1 MKKYIIIILFVPFC
15 LSAQVGLGTI
25 APKGMLDISSGNS
38 GLVIPR
44 VTKIEDVTDGN
55 GNNPLDGTVVY
66 DLSRNQTCFRI
77 NGSWIC
83 TCNYSGSPSLTV
95 NRPDYSNISTYIK
108 ASNTNAGDS
117 FSSMS
122 ISEDGS
128 RLAVGATG
136 EDSNATGIN
145 GNQFNNSASNSGA
158 VYIFRRN
165 GAIWIQEAYIKASNT
180 ESNDYFGFS
189 LKLSEDGSRLAVGAT
204 GEDSNATG
212 VNGNQS
218 NNSVSGSGAVY
229 IFRRSGTTWTQE
241 AYIKASNPDTA
252 DAFGFDIDLS
262 DDGSRLAV
270 GAQYERS
277 NATGVNGNQA
287 NNSLTQ
293 AGAVYVFNR
302 SGTTWSQE
310 AYIKASNTGSGD
322 SFGNNLSINSDG
334 TLLAVGARW
343 EASNATGINGN
354 QADNSATYAGAV
366 YVFNRIGTTWTQGAY
381 IKASN
386 TGVGDSFGFSISLSD
401 SGNHLAVGA
410 MNEASNATG
419 INGNQSNN
427 SASYAGAVYVF
438 SRSAGAWTQEAYIK
452 ASNTE
457 TVDLF
462 GSYLDLSGDGARLVV
477 GAHQEDS
484 NARGINGNQFNN
496 SASNSGAVYV
506 YTRCGSTWIQESY
519 IKTSNSE
526 TGDHVGVVSL
536 SGNGLYLAI
545 GTASE
550 DSNATGING
559 NQWNNSAADSG
570 AVYIIE

>member
-122 ISEDGS
+122 I
-128 RLAVGATG
+128 
-136 EDSNATGIN
+136 
-145 GNQFNNSASNSGA
+145 
-158 VYIFRRN
+158 
-165 GAIWIQEAYIKASNT
+165 
-180 ESNDYFGFS
+180 
-189 LKLSEDGSRLAVGAT
+189 SEDGSRLAVGAT